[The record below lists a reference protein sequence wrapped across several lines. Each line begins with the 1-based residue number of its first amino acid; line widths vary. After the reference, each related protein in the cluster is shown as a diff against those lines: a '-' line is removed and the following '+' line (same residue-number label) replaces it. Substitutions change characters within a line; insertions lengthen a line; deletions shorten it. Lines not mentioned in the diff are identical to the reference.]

1 MYITL
6 ATRRDQVDFI
16 NERKL
21 GELPGEEFVSH
32 GKIEGDFPESSLP
45 TQLNLS
51 IKEQAQVIF
60 IDNDYERRWVNG
72 TIGMVSGIDEN
83 GNVYVLLE
91 DGREYLVE
99 PTSWRNYKYKYNEK
113 EKKVEEEIVGT
124 FEQLPIRGNDIVFLG
139 NSITDGGEWA
149 ELFNNR
155 HVKNRGISADRSGWL
170 LDRLDPII
178 NGHPKKL
185 FLMIGTNDLAVGIAP
200 EEVAANV
207 EKLLDRFA
215 EESPWTKIYVQS
227 ILPVN
232 GVDTK
237 AKPKNHWKKGAEIIE
252 TNKLLETLCEGRKNV
267 MYVDVYSAL
276 VDEKGMLDKQYTN
289 DGLHLMGEG
298 YLAWKTVIEKFVR

>member
-1 MYITL
+1 M
-6 ATRRDQVDFI
+6 
-16 NERKL
+16 K
-21 GELPGEEFVSH
+21 
-32 GKIEGDFPESSLP
+32 KI
-45 TQLNLS
+45 
-51 IKEQAQVIF
+51 
-60 IDNDYERRWVNG
+60 
-72 TIGMVSGIDEN
+72 
-83 GNVYVLLE
+83 VLLAAALLLAAASFAQS
-91 DGREYLVE
+91 EY
-99 PTSWRNYKYKYNEK
+99 NYQKRSL
-113 EKKVEEEIVGT
+113 

-170 LDRLDPII
+170 LDRL
-178 NGHPKKL
+178 
-185 FLMIGTNDLAVGIAP
+185 
-200 EEVAANV
+200 
-207 EKLLDRFA
+207 
-215 EESPWTKIYVQS
+215 
-227 ILPVN
+227 VN